1 LRYNSRHFQDLF
13 QYFPAIFGNSSRDLC
28 TLEISQNI
36 FHVLNNSNFFNVQMP
51 PRREPDHPVLPQA
64 TVVAQFRDYH
74 PEKFSGQ
81 GDPRIM
87 DEWIQG
93 LEFIFE

>member
-1 LRYNSRHFQDLF
+1 YVPCVLIMLNLF
-13 QYFPAIFGNSSRDLC
+13 
-28 TLEISQNI
+28 NI
-36 FHVLNNSNFFNVQMP
+36 QMP
-51 PRREPDHPVLPQA
+51 PRREPEQPAVPQA

-81 GDPRIM
+81 GDPRIV

-93 LEFIFE
+93 LELIFE